1 MKSKLPGVSNDGTRT
16 RIRPPGSDSG
26 TFSSMQLVGRRLHSQ
41 AFLNFPSVVGGG
53 SGGGQDQTQSTAEA
67 KRPVVEN
74 RKCRKNQVEFA
85 WTLPVHKLFAYPISL
100 TAAAEFHG
108 QLALSTNWEV
118 MKEEVCR

>member
-1 MKSKLPGVSNDGTRT
+1 MW
-16 RIRPPGSDSG
+16 
-26 TFSSMQLVGRRLHSQ
+26 RL
-41 AFLNFPSVVGGG
+41 
-53 SGGGQDQTQSTAEA
+53 TQSTDEA

-118 MKEEVCR
+118 MKEGVYR